1 VSGNKGFSKERSSDV
16 TKKDAIIGFFV
27 LLTCSV
33 LPAGCDNSG
42 EKAARAEV
50 EEAKNSLLKVKTDL
64 VKAQGA
70 IADLKEEMDAVRKT
84 RDELD
89 LLVQQLT
96 TERDKALVQARK
108 AQDAMEDTVA
118 RFSDGGGALNALQS
132 EIEKLKT
139 TIAQQQNTIAEQQ
152 ATIEQLVS
160 SAGPKQAM
168 PEGPAEPVGPAEPNE
183 PNEAP

>member
-1 VSGNKGFSKERSSDV
+1 M
-16 TKKDAIIGFFV
+16 TKKDAIIGFLV

-42 EKAARAEV
+42 EKAARAEA
-50 EEAKNSLLKVKTDL
+50 EEAMDSLLKVKTDL
-64 VKAQGA
+64 VKAQGE
-70 IADLKEEMDAVRKT
+70 IADLKEEMDAAKKT

-96 TERDKALVQARK
+96 AERDKALVQARK
-108 AQDAMEDTVA
+108 AQGAMEDTVA
-118 RFSDGGGALNALQS
+118 RFSDGGGAISALQS

-152 ATIEQLVS
+152 ASIEQLVS
-160 SAGPKQAM
+160 SAEPKQGIDKGPVAP
-168 PEGPAEPVGPAEPNE
+168 PEPTEPNE
-183 PNEAP
+183 PNDAP

>member
-1 VSGNKGFSKERSSDV
+1 M

-42 EKAARAEV
+42 EKAARAEA
-50 EEAKNSLLKVKTDL
+50 EEAMNSLLKVKTDL
-64 VKAQGA
+64 VKARGE
-70 IADLKEEMDAVRKT
+70 IADLKEEMAAAKKS

-108 AQDAMEDTVA
+108 AQEAIQDTVA
-118 RFSDGGGALNALQS
+118 RFSDGGGALSALQT

-139 TIAQQQNTIAEQQ
+139 TIAQQQNTITEQQ

-160 SAGPKQAM
+160 SAGPKQGIG
-168 PEGPAEPVGPAEPNE
+168 EGPTEPVGPAEPNE

>member
-1 VSGNKGFSKERSSDV
+1 V
-16 TKKDAIIGFFV
+16 TKKDAIIGFLV

-33 LPAGCDNSG
+33 FAAGCDNSG

-50 EEAKNSLLKVKTDL
+50 EEAMNSLLKVKTDL
-64 VKAQGA
+64 VKAQGE
-70 IADLKEEMDAVRKT
+70 IADLKEEMAAARKT

-96 TERDKALVQARK
+96 AERDKALVQARK
-108 AQDAMEDTVA
+108 AQGAVEDTVA
-118 RFSDGGGALNALQS
+118 RFSDGGGALSALQS

-160 SAGPKQAM
+160 SAGSKQGM
-168 PEGPAEPVGPAEPNE
+168 DKGPVEPAEPTEPNE
-183 PNEAP
+183 PNDAP

>member
-1 VSGNKGFSKERSSDV
+1 V
-16 TKKDAIIGFFV
+16 TKKDVIIGFLV

-42 EKAARAEV
+42 EKAARAEA
-50 EEAKNSLLKVKTDL
+50 EEAMNSLLKVKTDL
-64 VKAQGA
+64 VKARGE
-70 IADLKEEMDAVRKT
+70 IADLKEEMAAARKT

-96 TERDKALVQARK
+96 AERDKALVQARK
-108 AQDAMEDTVA
+108 AQDAIQDTVA
-118 RFSDGGGALNALQS
+118 RFSDGGGAISALQS
-132 EIEKLKT
+132 EIEKLKA

-160 SAGPKQAM
+160 SAEPRQGMDKGPVEP
-168 PEGPAEPVGPAEPNE
+168 PEPTEPNE

>member
-1 VSGNKGFSKERSSDV
+1 VA
-16 TKKDAIIGFFV
+16 KKDAIIGFLV

-50 EEAKNSLLKVKTDL
+50 EEAMNSLLKVKTDL
-64 VKAQGA
+64 VKAQGQ
-70 IADLKEEMDAVRKT
+70 IADLKEEMDATKKT

-96 TERDKALVQARK
+96 TERGKALVQARK
-108 AQDAMEDTVA
+108 AQDAMENTVA

-152 ATIEQLVS
+152 ATIENLLNAARLPTGLESVQ
-160 SAGPKQAM
+160 PT
-168 PEGPAEPVGPAEPNE
+168 EPNE

>member
-1 VSGNKGFSKERSSDV
+1 MA
-16 TKKDAIIGFFV
+16 KKDAIFGFLV

-42 EKAARAEV
+42 EKAARAEA
-50 EEAKNSLLKVKTDL
+50 EEAMNSLLKVKTDL
-64 VKAQGA
+64 VKAQGE
-70 IADLKEEMDAVRKT
+70 IADLKEEMDAAKKS

-96 TERDKALVQARK
+96 AERDKAIVQARK

-118 RFSDGGGALNALQS
+118 RFSDGGGALSALQS

-160 SAGPKQAM
+160 SAEPKQGI
-168 PEGPAEPVGPAEPNE
+168 PQGPTEPVGPAEPNE
-183 PNEAP
+183 PNDAP